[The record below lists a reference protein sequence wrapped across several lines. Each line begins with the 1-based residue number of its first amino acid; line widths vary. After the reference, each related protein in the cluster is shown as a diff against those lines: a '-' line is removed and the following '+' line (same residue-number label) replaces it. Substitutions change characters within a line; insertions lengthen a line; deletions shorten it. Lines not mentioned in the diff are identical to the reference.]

1 MYTLACII
9 IFIFAACYEG
19 YQILHLKTLEW
30 ISQQKSA
37 NEAPTLNQKAIDAV
51 LRIAVRVFG
60 ACWSYLLMLIVMTF
74 NIGLFLAVI
83 FGLGIGSAI
92 FGPYLSRL
100 EARRLVEFQTDELC
114 C

>member
-1 MYTLACII
+1 MYILACII
-9 IFIFAACYEG
+9 IFIFATCYEG
-19 YQILHLKTLEW
+19 YQILHLKALEW
-30 ISQQKSA
+30 ISQQKSP
-37 NEAPTLNQKAIDAV
+37 NESATLNQKTVEAG
-51 LRIAVRVFG
+51 LRIAVRVIG

-83 FGLGIGSAI
+83 FGLGFGSAV

-100 EARRLVEFQTDELC
+100 EARRLIEFQTDELC